1 MIGDAMIE
9 IKIVKETET
18 NTGGGMKIGLMMA
31 GEGSLFICLL
41 NP

>member
-9 IKIVKETET
+9 IKIGKETET
-18 NTGGGMKIGLMMA
+18 NTGGGMKTGLMIA
-31 GEGSLFICLL
+31 GEESLFICLF